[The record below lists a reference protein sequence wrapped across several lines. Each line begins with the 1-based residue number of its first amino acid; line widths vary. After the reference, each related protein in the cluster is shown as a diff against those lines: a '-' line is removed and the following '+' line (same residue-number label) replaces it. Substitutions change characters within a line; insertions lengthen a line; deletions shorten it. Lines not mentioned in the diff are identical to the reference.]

1 MRVVVLGGSGMLG
14 SMAVRVLSADA
25 ALEVVAVGRPAVDA
39 ETASAEELARALDGA
54 AWAINAIGVIK
65 THIRDA
71 ISDDVTRAVRVNALF
86 PHALAEA
93 ARRTGTRVIQI
104 ATDCVYSGDRGRYV
118 ETDLHDAR
126 DVYGKTKS
134 LGEVRAPHVT
144 HLRSSIVGPE
154 RRSHTSLL
162 DWFRQQPPRAAI
174 QGYTNHHWNGVTT
187 LHFAKLC
194 LALIREAVPAPAL
207 QHVVPADAVTKDH
220 LLHVFASAYGR
231 TDVTIAPTGAPQ
243 AIDRTI
249 ATSAPAVNHAL
260 WRAAGYASPPTIEA
274 MVQEMAE
281 ETRGL

>member
-1 MRVVVLGGSGMLG
+1 VFSGA
-14 SMAVRVLSADA
+14 S
-25 ALEVVAVGRPAVDA
+25 GRYD
-39 ETASAEELARALDGA
+39 
-54 AWAINAIGVIK
+54 
-65 THIRDA
+65 
-71 ISDDVTRAVRVNALF
+71 
-86 PHALAEA
+86 EA
-93 ARRTGTRVIQI
+93 A
-104 ATDCVYSGDRGRYV
+104 
-118 ETDLHDAR
+118 EHDAT
-126 DVYGKTKS
+126 DVYGQTKS
-134 LGEVRAPHVT
+134 LGEVPGENVLN
-144 HLRSSIVGPE
+144 LRCSIIGPE
-154 RRSHTSLL
+154 VGSSTSLL
-162 DWFRQQPPRAAI
+162 EWVLAHPRGATLN
-174 QGYTNHHWNGVTT
+174 GFTNHHWNGVTT

>member
-1 MRVVVLGGSGMLG
+1 MRVVVFGGSGMLG
-14 SMAVRVLSADA
+14 SMAVRVLSADR
-25 ALEVVAVGRPAVDA
+25 ALEVVAVGRPAIDA
-39 ETASAEELARALDGA
+39 ETATAGDLERSLAGA
-54 AWAINAIGVIK
+54 AWALNAIGVIK
-65 THIRDA
+65 AHIRDE

-86 PHALAEA
+86 PYALAEA
-93 ARRTGTRVIQI
+93 ADRTGTRVIQI
-104 ATDCVYSGDRGRYV
+104 ATDCVYSGARGRYV
-118 ETDLHDAR
+118 EADLHDPR

-154 RRSHTSLL
+154 LRTHKSLL

-194 LALIREAVPAPAL
+194 LALIREAVPPLAL
-207 QHVVPADAVTKDH
+207 HHIVPADAVTKEH

-231 TDVTIAPTGAPQ
+231 TDVTIVPTATPQ

-249 ATSAPAVNHAL
+249 ATSAPAVNQVL